1 MKKQTRRIFTLI
13 ELLVVI
19 AIIAILASMLL
30 PALSK
35 ARAKAKVISCTSNL
49 KQLSTA
55 LEMYYGDYSMGDS
68 TMNREYGSTSNR
80 SQTRMRVAGLYVGI
94 GRLLEGK
101 YVGTNAKIFT
111 CPGNK
116 SFKLADNFVEKFF
129 DPADTTTLSCGY
141 YYRPVV
147 NHSGYHHN
155 TYQYI
160 TRKLNAKYSRV
171 TMTCYSTHYSPQY
184 MVHDGVGINGAL
196 YDGSVHWY
204 RGVIKSNQDIDTVKL
219 NIMSKQR

>member
-1 MKKQTRRIFTLI
+1 MKKKVESFTLI

-35 ARAKAKVISCTSNL
+35 ARQKAKVISCASNL
-49 KQLSTA
+49 KQLATA

-68 TMNREYGSTSNR
+68 TMNSEYGANSNH
-80 SQTRMRVAGLYVGI
+80 SKQVMRINGTYVGL
-94 GRLLEGK
+94 GKLLHGK
-101 YVGTNAKIFT
+101 YVGTNIKIFT

-116 SFKLADNFVEKFF
+116 NFKLPDNFIEKFF
-129 DPADTTTLSCGY
+129 DPADTTYLYCSY

-147 NHSGYHHN
+147 NTPKYHHN

-160 TRKLNAKYSRV
+160 TRKLNAKYRRI
-171 TMTCYSTHYSPQY
+171 TMTCYASAYQPQWV
-184 MVHDGVGINGAL
+184 VHDGVGLNGAL

-204 RGVIKSNQDIDTVKL
+204 REGIKSNQDIDWVKL
-219 NIMSKQR
+219 NILSKQY

>member
-1 MKKQTRRIFTLI
+1 MKSRRNFTLI

-35 ARAKAKVISCTSNL
+35 ARAKAKVISCTNNL
-49 KQLSTA
+49 KQLTTA
-55 LEMYYGDYSMGDS
+55 LEMYYGDYEMGDA
-68 TMNREYGSTSNR
+68 TMNVECASNR
-80 SQTRMRVAGLYVGI
+80 SQTLMRVAGLYVGT

-101 YVGTNAKIFT
+101 YVGTNAKIFQ

-116 SFKLADNFVEKFF
+116 KFKLADNFVEKFF
-129 DPADTTTLSCGY
+129 DPANTDTLVGSY

-171 TMTCYSTHYSPQY
+171 TMTCYSTYYAQQY
-184 MVHDGVGINGAL
+184 QVHDGVGLNGAL

-204 RGVIKSNQDIDTVKL
+204 RGVIMDNQNIDWAKL
-219 NIMSKQR
+219 NVLSK